1 MNNSKLVIDSA
12 SLRPDPVPD
21 LGPTLR
27 EREGELL
34 QIIASIQ
41 KVQSSKEWS
50 SLKTYVFDGLTE
62 RLLKD
67 ILSEAKKENPD
78 ALKLNRLA
86 GQLKWAEQYS
96 DLLKLEERFRTELA
110 QVRLKLHGTTEKTG

>member
-62 RLLKD
+62 RLSKD

-96 DLLKLEERFRTELA
+96 DLLKLEEKFRIELA